1 MPRQLLLA
9 SQSPR
14 RRELLTNAGV
24 AFRVVSPNID
34 ETPRAKESPR
44 ALVRRLSRAKA
55 AAVSAEPRESVLA
68 ADTVVAVGARIM
80 NKPTDD
86 AEAARML
93 RSLSGRWH
101 EVHTGFCL
109 RAGEDDV
116 ARVVTT
122 KVKFRV
128 LSAADIKRYIAT
140 GEGRDKAGAY
150 AIQGIGA
157 QLVSEVRGSY
167 TNVIGLPIAEV
178 LEALAW
184 A

>member
-1 MPRQLLLA
+1 MLILA

-14 RRELLTNAGV
+14 RRELLENAGV
-24 AFRVVSPNID
+24 RFRVVAPDVD
-34 ETPRAKESPR
+34 ETPRPKESPR
-44 ALVRRLSRAKA
+44 VLVRRLARAKA
-55 AAVSAEPRESVLA
+55 AAVPAMRESVLA
-68 ADTVVAVGARIM
+68 ADTVVAVGARILG
-80 NKPTDD
+80 KPTDD
-86 AEAARML
+86 RDAARML
-93 RSLSGRWH
+93 RLLSGRWH

-109 RAGEDDV
+109 RSGEEEF

-122 KVKFRV
+122 RVRFRA
-128 LSAADIKRYIAT
+128 LALADLRRYIAT

-157 QLVSEVRGSY
+157 HLVSDVRGSY